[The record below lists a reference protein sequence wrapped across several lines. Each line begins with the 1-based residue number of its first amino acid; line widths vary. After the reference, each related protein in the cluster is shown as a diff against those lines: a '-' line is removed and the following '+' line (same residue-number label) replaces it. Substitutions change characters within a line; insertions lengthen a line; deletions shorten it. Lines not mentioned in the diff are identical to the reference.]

1 MHVPSHPTLIR
12 RMLDSR
18 LKQLVPTGPVLAASL
33 AQVNKRCG
41 QPSCACH
48 HGGPLHQAHH
58 LSYKQ
63 QGKTRTVYVPQAL
76 LAEVQSWVAEHQRLK
91 QLAAEISQLTLAL
104 IKGHVQQQKRT
115 RRRPCP

>member
-12 RMLDSR
+12 RMLESR

-41 QPSCACH
+41 QPSCSCH

-58 LSYKQ
+58 LSFRQ
-63 QGKTRTVYVPQAL
+63 GGKTRTVYVPQEL
-76 LAEVQSWVAEHQRLK
+76 LDEVRSWVQEHQRLK
-91 QLAAEISQLTLAL
+91 ALTHEVSQLTLAL
-104 IKGHVQQQKRT
+104 IQGHVRD
-115 RRRPCP
+115 RRRRGGRH